1 MRPLPHLRIIR
12 FPPKK
17 RAALLLFPLPLRKI
31 TRPPFCSAP
40 LLRPRA
46 RGFPLPR
53 GKPTQSKE
61 DGKKARSR
69 KRAPACKKA
78 SSFLGR
84 TLLCFGFAG
93 AGRPR
98 AGPSVALGGHRALSA
113 QTRQARH
120 FSLFQLAPL
129 GAPAPDV
136 ALLPVQKLL
145 RFSPA
150 LPKPP
155 RLARLFMGRS
165 FRRQKRVWAQKIRL
179 LGKEPDFSFL

>member
-1 MRPLPHLRIIR
+1 MGQGFSPCPT
-12 FPPKK
+12 
-17 RAALLLFPLPLRKI
+17 AALLLFPLPLRKI

-40 LLRPRA
+40 LLRPSA

-61 DGKKARSR
+61 DGKKAGCR
-69 KRAPACKKA
+69 KRVPVCNK
-78 SSFLGR
+78 SLPFFR
-84 TLLCFGFAG
+84 CTLLCFGFAA

-98 AGPSVALGGHRALSA
+98 AGPSVRAFCGRRALSA
-113 QTRQARH
+113 QARQTPH
-120 FSLFQLAPL
+120 FSLFQMLPL
-129 GAPAPDV
+129 V
-136 ALLPVQKLL
+136 RLHWIL
-145 RFSPA
+145 RCSLCKSCCGFPRPCQS
-150 LPKPP
+150 PP